1 MIFKKLNEFVVL
13 FFVFLIRVYK
23 QCISPALGPRCRFY
37 PSCSQYSL
45 EAFQKHGA
53 VKGFG
58 KTVVRVCKCHPF
70 HRGGVDLP

>member
-1 MIFKKLNEFVVL
+1 MSFKKENNYVVRM
-13 FFVFLIRVYK
+13 FVFLIKVYK
-23 QCISPALGPRCRFY
+23 KCISPALGSRCRFY

-45 EAFQKHGA
+45 EVFEKYGA

-58 KTVVRVCKCHPF
+58 KATVRICKCHPF